1 MNRMSVFAAKKK
13 ILKLGLIIAL
23 IVFVQACADAPV
35 QRDGAPKTS
44 KSALMRVPDAIPK
57 TEKVTRAGNKN
68 PYSVFGKTYYLLSQA
83 RGYKARGT
91 ASWYGTKFHGRRTAN
106 GEVYDMNAMTAAHKT
121 LPIPCYVRVRNTKNN
136 KTIVVRVNDR
146 GPFHGDRL
154 IDLSYAAAV
163 RLGFADQGTAPVE
176 IEVLTPGV
184 NDSKRSLASIPIAES
199 RPLVQAKPDP
209 VSSVRVVP
217 AGRVANQVKAGDT
230 AIAKGDDEWY
240 LQAGA
245 FNTESAA
252 VQLQNR
258 LQYITSLPVSVK
270 KLSAE
275 GTANNVF
282 RVRIGPSKEQSVL
295 QKLQHEM
302 LAVKMGQPFIVS
314 DAN

>member
-1 MNRMSVFAAKKK
+1 MAQLAKKS
-13 ILKLGLIIAL
+13 LWSKLGLSVIL
-23 IVFVQACADAPV
+23 IVLTACADSPV

-44 KSALMRVPDAIPK
+44 KSALMRVPDATPK
-57 TEKVTRAGNKN
+57 TEKVTKAGNKN
-68 PYSVFGKTYYLLSQA
+68 PYTVFGKTYYLLSQA

-91 ASWYGTKFHGRRTAN
+91 ASWYGTKFHGRHTAN

-146 GPFHGDRL
+146 GPFHGNRL

-184 NDSKRSLASIPIAES
+184 NDSKRRSASIPVAES
-199 RPLVQAKPDP
+199 RPVAQAKAAIVPTP
-209 VSSVRVVP
+209 LSSP
-217 AGRVANQVKAGDT
+217 ARRVANPVRPPSTGVAAGD
-230 AIAKGDDEWY
+230 GEWY

-245 FNTESAA
+245 FNTKSAA
-252 VQLQNR
+252 VQLQTR
-258 LQYITSLPVSVK
+258 LQYITTLPVNIQK
-270 KLSAE
+270 E
-275 GTANNVF
+275 GTAAANDSIF
-282 RVRIGPSKEQSVL
+282 RVRIGPSTEQSVL

-302 LAVKMGQPFIVS
+302 LAVNMGRPFIVG

>member
-1 MNRMSVFAAKKK
+1 MIPRSVLASKNLV
-13 ILKLGLIIAL
+13 LKLGLGM
-23 IVFVQACADAPV
+23 VFMMLVQACADAPV
-35 QRDGAPKTS
+35 QRDGAPRTS
-44 KSALMRVPDAIPK
+44 KSALMRIPDATPK
-57 TEKVTRAGNKN
+57 IEKVTKAGNKN
-68 PYSVFGKTYYLLSQA
+68 PYTVFGKTYYLLSQA

-136 KTIVVRVNDR
+136 KAIVVRVNDR
-146 GPFHGDRL
+146 GPFHGNRL

-163 RLGFADQGTAPVE
+163 RLGFADQGTASVE

-184 NDSKRSLASIPIAES
+184 NDSKRRAASIPVAES
-199 RPLVQAKPDP
+199 RPVAPVTPASNPIPLAVPAKP
-209 VSSVRVVP
+209 
-217 AGRVANQVKAGDT
+217 VANPVLAPSEKL
-230 AIAKGDDEWY
+230 AIGESKWY

-245 FNTESAA
+245 FSTESAA
-252 VQLQNR
+252 VQLRTR
-258 LQYITSLPVSVK
+258 LQYITNLPVNIK
-270 KLSAE
+270 KEPATGSSDS
-275 GTANNVF
+275 VF
-282 RVRIGPSKEQSVL
+282 RVRIGPSTEQTVL

>member
-1 MNRMSVFAAKKK
+1 MS
-13 ILKLGLIIAL
+13 ILANPPSASKLGLSLAL
-23 IVFVQACADAPV
+23 LMLIQACADAPV

-44 KSALMRVPDAIPK
+44 KSALMRVPDATPK

-184 NDSKRSLASIPIAES
+184 NDSKRRTASIPVAES
-199 RPLVQAKPDP
+199 RPLAQARPDP
-209 VSSVRVVP
+209 VPTVPLASARRVE
-217 AGRVANQVKAGDT
+217 NQVKASNT
-230 AIAKGDDEWY
+230 RIAKGNGEWY

-252 VQLQNR
+252 IQLQNR
-258 LQYITSLPVSVK
+258 LQYITSLPVNIK
-270 KLSAE
+270 KLSAA
-275 GTANNVF
+275 GTANSVF
-282 RVRIGPSKEQSVL
+282 RVRIGPSSKQSVL
-295 QKLQHEM
+295 EKLQHEM

>member
-1 MNRMSVFAAKKK
+1 MNPISIWARKTLVS
-13 ILKLGLIIAL
+13 KLGLSMAL
-23 IVFVQACADAPV
+23 IVLIQACADTSV

-44 KSALMRVPDAIPK
+44 KSALMRIPDATPK
-57 TEKVTRAGNKN
+57 IEKVTKAGNKN
-68 PYSVFGKTYYLLSQA
+68 PYTVFGKTYYLLSQA

-146 GPFHGDRL
+146 GPFHGNRL

-163 RLGFADQGTAPVE
+163 RLGFSDQGTAPVE

-184 NDSKRSLASIPIAES
+184 NDSKQRSASIPVAES
-199 RPLVQAKPDP
+199 RPVAK
-209 VSSVRVVP
+209 VKP
-217 AGRVANQVKAGDT
+217 ASGPGTAPAVAKHAASQMQTPAPGLLMGG
-230 AIAKGDDEWY
+230 AKWY

-245 FNTESAA
+245 FYTESAA
-252 VQLQNR
+252 LKLQTR
-258 LQYITSLPVSVK
+258 LQYITTLPVNVQK
-270 KLSAE
+270 ESAA
-275 GTANNVF
+275 GDSVF
-282 RVRIGPSKEQSVL
+282 RVRIGPSKKQSVL

-314 DAN
+314 DVN